1 MTEMRILLSTL
12 LCAAVIGLAGCNNA
26 ATTAKTEQVR
36 VAAAGEKAEVGHLS
50 YTIVDSQVLT
60 QLGEDPSQRIP
71 RERFMLVQISVTN
84 SSNVDNP
91 IPSVE
96 LVGDS
101 GTTYQ
106 ELSDGSG
113 APNWLGIVRHV
124 GPGQTE
130 RGNVLF
136 DAPAAHY
143 KVRFKDEMS
152 NNEILADLPLSFE
165 REKLNNATVTVPD
178 MPTSGGASGSQK
190 AK

>member
-1 MTEMRILLSTL
+1 
-12 LCAAVIGLAGCNNA
+12 
-26 ATTAKTEQVR
+26 
-36 VAAAGEKAEVGHLS
+36 
-50 YTIVDSQVLT
+50 
-60 QLGEDPSQRIP
+60 
-71 RERFMLVQISVTN
+71 MLVQISVTN